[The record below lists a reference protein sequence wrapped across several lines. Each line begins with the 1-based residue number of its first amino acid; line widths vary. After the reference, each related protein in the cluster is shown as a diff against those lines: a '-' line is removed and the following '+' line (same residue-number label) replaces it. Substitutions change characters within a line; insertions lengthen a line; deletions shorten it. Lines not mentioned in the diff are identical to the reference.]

1 MLGFSGAPVEMAG
14 VPFHSVKSYLAKLV
28 PLGESVAICEQ
39 VGDWI
44 ARSALSEILYG
55 ATLTAAFEA
64 RLQDWCKACGAAMTS
79 RAQWQF
85 GASLG
90 QRKLQELLKVASL
103 AAWNAQ
109 ALRRKSRHA

>member
-1 MLGFSGAPVEMAG
+1 
-14 VPFHSVKSYLAKLV
+14 
-28 PLGESVAICEQ
+28 
-39 VGDWI
+39 
-44 ARSALSEILYG
+44 
-55 ATLTAAFEA
+55 
-64 RLQDWCKACGAAMTS
+64 MTS

>member
-14 VPFHSVKSYLAKLV
+14 VPFHSVKSYLTKLV

-44 ARSALSEILYG
+44 ARSAPSEVLHG
-55 ATLTAAFEA
+55 ATLAAAFEA

-109 ALRRKSRHA
+109 ALG